1 MMKRLGALAL
11 TTLLAGCVSEP
22 LPAPAPPIATLQQ
35 PIAPLPA
42 PVAAAPAPA
51 PVIEPTP
58 APPPQVAIVVPPP
71 PPVPRPPPTI
81 TPAEIIGKSRTEVL
95 GLFGQPDTARTEAG
109 AEVLLY
115 QGQGCVLFVFV
126 YEPPAVGPGVA
137 RAEHAEV
144 GPALRDVSRDA
155 ACLTGLL
162 QRVATN

>member
-1 MMKRLGALAL
+1 M
-11 TTLLAGCVSEP
+11 
-22 LPAPAPPIATLQQ
+22 
-35 PIAPLPA
+35 
-42 PVAAAPAPA
+42 
-51 PVIEPTP
+51 
-58 APPPQVAIVVPPP
+58 PPP

-81 TPAEIIGKSRTEVL
+81 TPVEIIGKSRTDVI

-126 YEPPAVGPGVA
+126 YEPAPGALGGA

-162 QRVATN
+162 QRVARN